1 MDIQVLFVCKKCFP
15 ELHCIIFNILYHFA
29 MNLSFLH
36 VYTCSCIFAGAVWQ
50 GKCSFLFALVI
61 WFEPTTVRR
70 TDLCWVPSSAPFS
83 QVTCSCQTNGFVLC
97 ALICT
102 FLASHLQLSDE
113 WIVLG
118 TVISTF
124 LASHLQLSDE
134 RIRAGC
140 PHQHLSGNF

>member
-1 MDIQVLFVCKKCFP
+1 MLDALILTFKFFTS
-15 ELHCIIFNILYHFA
+15 HCN
-29 MNLSFLH
+29 
-36 VYTCSCIFAGAVWQ
+36 
-50 GKCSFLFALVI
+50 
-61 WFEPTTVRR
+61 
-70 TDLCWVPSSAPFS
+70 
-83 QVTCSCQTNGFVLC
+83 CQTNGFVLD
-97 ALICT
+97 ALIRT